1 MTYYTFFDSPLQPL
15 LLTSDGTAL
24 MGLFMVAHT
33 HGPEIGAD
41 WIRDD
46 KAAPFAKARQQLAAY
61 FAGRLTDFDL
71 PTAPTGTAFQMRV
84 WQELR
89 RIPHGQTISY
99 GELARR
105 IRSPTACRAVGLAN
119 RRNPLS
125 IIVPGPE
132 IPSPRVVGTGGKLT
146 GYAGGMARKEAL
158 LALGGAMQ
166 GHVDFSH
173 KNAIIYYTA
182 ITTKNNT

>member
-24 MGLFMVAHT
+24 MGLFMAGHT

-46 KAAPFAKARQQLAAY
+46 KAAPFAEARQQRAAY

-99 GELARR
+99 GELARG
-105 IRSPTACRAVGLAN
+105 IGSPNACRAVGLAN
-119 RRNPLS
+119 GRNPLS
-125 IIVPGPE
+125 IIVPCH
-132 IPSPRVVGTGGKLT
+132 RVVGTGGKLT
-146 GYAGGMARKEAL
+146 GYAGGMARKKAL
-158 LALGGAMQ
+158 LALEGAIQ

-173 KNAIIYYTA
+173 KNAIYYTA

>member
-1 MTYYTFFDSPLQPL
+1 MTYYTFFASPLQPQ

-24 MGLFMVAHT
+24 TGLFMTAHT

-46 KAAPFAKARQQLAAY
+46 KAAPFAEARQQRAAY

-89 RIPHGQTISY
+89 RIPHGQTVSY

-105 IRSPTACRAVGLAN
+105 IGSPNACWAVGLAN
-119 RRNPLS
+119 GRNPLS
-125 IIVPGPE
+125 ILVPCH
-132 IPSPRVVGTGGKLT
+132 RVVGAGGKLT
-146 GYAGGMARKEAL
+146 GYAGGLARKEAL
-158 LALGGAMQ
+158 LALEGAMQ
-166 GHVDFSH
+166 AHFDFSH
-173 KNAIIYYTA
+173 KNML
-182 ITTKNNT
+182 

>member
-1 MTYYTFFDSPLQPL
+1 MTYYTFFDSPLQPQ

-24 MGLFMVAHT
+24 TGLFMVGHT

-41 WIRDD
+41 WIRDG
-46 KAAPFAKARQQLAAY
+46 KAAPFAEARQQRAAY

-99 GELARR
+99 GGLARG
-105 IRSPTACRAVGLAN
+105 IGSPIACRAVGLAN
-119 RRNPLS
+119 GRNPLS

-146 GYAGGMARKEAL
+146 GYAGGMARKKAL
-158 LALGGAMQ
+158 LALEGAIQ

-173 KNAIIYYTA
+173 KNAIYYTA